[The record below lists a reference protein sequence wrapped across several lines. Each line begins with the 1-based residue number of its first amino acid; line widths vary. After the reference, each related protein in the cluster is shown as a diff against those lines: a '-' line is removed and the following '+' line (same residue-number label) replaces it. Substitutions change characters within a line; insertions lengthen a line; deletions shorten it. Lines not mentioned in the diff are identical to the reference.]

1 MNLERKY
8 ILPIGCPQ
16 PVSYYSH
23 GIHLGNILYS
33 AGQTSR
39 DPSGQLVGIGDVQ
52 KQANQAFQNL
62 KLVLADAGMDFY
74 DVVRLN
80 IFLKTKNDLPKIV
93 TTMKEYFNDHNPA
106 LTIAVVKGL
115 AYQEYL
121 LEVEAIA
128 IKEEKIYE

>member
-1 MNLERKY
+1 MHPDRKY
-8 ILPIGCPQ
+8 LLPAGCPQ

-23 GIHLGNILYS
+23 GILLGNLLYS

-39 DPSGQLVGIGDVQ
+39 DPSGQLVGIGDAER
-52 KQANQAFQNL
+52 QAIQVFYNL
-62 KLVLADAGMDFY
+62 ELVLTEANMHFS

-80 IFLKTKNDLPKIV
+80 IFLKSRVDLPTILNV
-93 TTMKEYFNDHNPA
+93 MKTKFEDHKPA

-115 AYQEYL
+115 AYREYL

-128 IKEEKIYE
+128 VQD

>member
-1 MNLERKY
+1 MHPDRKY
-8 ILPIGCPQ
+8 LLPRGCPQ

-23 GIHLGNILYS
+23 GIHLGNLLYS

-39 DPSGQLVGIGDVQ
+39 DPSGQLVGVGDAEMQ
-52 KQANQAFQNL
+52 TTQAFHNL
-62 KLVLADAGMDFY
+62 ELVLAEANMHFS

-80 IFLKTKNDLPKIV
+80 IFLKSRADLPTILNV
-93 TTMKEYFNDHNPA
+93 MKKNFENHKPA

-115 AYQEYL
+115 AYREYL

-128 IKEEKIYE
+128 VQD